1 MRHSVEE
8 IKLKNGA
15 RGLLID
21 VPTASVMNARFQFRA
36 GMRYA
41 KKPEVYEIA
50 HVVEH
55 LAFGANAK
63 YRDEQ
68 AYEADFTKNG
78 AYHNAWTSDFSVV
91 YESEC
96 ADFEWERILKLN
108 SVAIATPRFNEE
120 ELKSEKGNVRSELT
134 GYLND
139 YSRLIWP
146 RLQTAIGES
155 TPNLRERL
163 STLPNIELKD
173 IREHYRRTH
182 TAANM
187 RFVIAG
193 RLKHRKH
200 KIIKMLESWELKEG
214 ELLDFPEDTLHPA
227 DAVLIRR
234 KDASNITFGF
244 SYVIPRRLSE
254 RESCTMDFIN
264 HIVTGTMSSRIF
276 GKARKRGLVYGMG
289 SCLSNSAHNASW
301 DFDGEVNLES
311 AEELFTL
318 INHELTCLTRGEVS
332 DAEIEAARA
341 YNIGR
346 FQIGAQTAAQLS
358 DYYAETYFVSGEID
372 NYAHADDLINSIT
385 KDDIVNLAKEFIS
398 GKISALVA
406 VGSCEKAVITSL
418 AEKLK
423 NIDET

>member
-1 MRHSVEE
+1 MRHTVEE
-8 IKLKNGA
+8 VRLKSGA
-15 RGLLID
+15 RGLLIH
-21 VPTASVMNARFQFRA
+21 VPAASVMNMRVQFRA

-55 LAFGANAK
+55 LSFGANAK

-96 ADFEWERILKLN
+96 ADFEWDRILDLN
-108 SVAIATPRFNEE
+108 RVAITSPRFNEE

-155 TPNLRERL
+155 TPTLRDRL
-163 STLPNIELKD
+163 ATLPNIELKD

-187 RFVIAG
+187 RFIIVG
-193 RLKHRKH
+193 RIKHRKRQ
-200 KIIKMLESWELKEG
+200 IIKMLESWDLKEG
-214 ELLDFPEDTLHPA
+214 TLLNFPKDELHPA
-227 DAVLIRR
+227 DAVLVRR

-244 SYVIPRRLSE
+244 SYVVPRRMNE
-254 RESCTMDFIN
+254 RESCAMDFLN

-289 SCLSNSAHNASW
+289 SCLTNSAHNSSW

-311 AEELFTL
+311 ADELFAL
-318 INHELTCLTRGEVS
+318 INHELTRLIKGDIS
-332 DAEIEAARA
+332 DTEIEAARA
-341 YNIGR
+341 YNLGR
-346 FQIGAQTAAQLS
+346 YQIGAQTASQLS
-358 DYYAETYFVSGEID
+358 DYYAETYFVNGRID
-372 NYAHADDLINSIT
+372 DYDHADSLINSIT
-385 KDDIVNLAKEFIS
+385 KEDIVSLAREFIS
-398 GKISALVA
+398 SNISALVA
-406 VGSCEKAVITSL
+406 VGSCEKAVITALS
-418 AEKLK
+418 EKLK
-423 NIDET
+423 IVL

>member
-1 MRHSVEE
+1 MRHTVEE
-8 IKLKNGA
+8 VKLKNGMK
-15 RGLLID
+15 GLLID
-21 VPTASVMNARFQFRA
+21 VPTASVMNIRVQFRA

-41 KKPEVYEIA
+41 KTAEVYEIA

-55 LAFGANAK
+55 LSFGANAK

-96 ADFEWERILKLN
+96 ADFEWERILDLN
-108 SVAIATPRFNEE
+108 RVAIATPRFNDD

-139 YSRLIWP
+139 YARLIWP
-146 RLQTAIGES
+146 RLQTAIGET
-155 TPNLRERL
+155 TPTLRERL
-163 STLPNIELKD
+163 ATLPNIELKD

-182 TAANM
+182 TANNM
-187 RFVIAG
+187 CFIITG
-193 RLKHRKH
+193 RVKHRKR
-200 KIIKMLESWELKEG
+200 KIIKMLDSWELKAG
-214 ELLDFPEDTLHPA
+214 EKLVIPKDELHSS

-244 SYVIPRRLSE
+244 SFVLPRRLNE
-254 RESCTMDFIN
+254 REICTMDFIN

-289 SCLSNSAHNASW
+289 SCLTNSVHNSSW

-311 AEELFTL
+311 AEELFEL
-318 INHELTCLTRGEVS
+318 INRELTSLARGEITDS
-332 DAEIEAARA
+332 EIEAARA
-341 YNIGR
+341 YNLGR
-346 FQIGAQTAAQLS
+346 FQIGAQTVSQLS
-358 DYYAETYFVSGEID
+358 DYYAESYFVSGEVD
-372 NYAHADDLINSIT
+372 DYNHANALISNIK
-385 KDDIVNLAKEFIS
+385 KDDIIKLVTEYLKSN
-398 GKISALVA
+398 ISALVA

-418 AEKLK
+418 SEKLK
-423 NIDET
+423 IGV

>member
-1 MRHSVEE
+1 MKHSVEE
-8 IKLKNGA
+8 VKLKNGA

-21 VPTASVMNARFQFRA
+21 VPNASVMNMRIQFRA

-41 KKPEVYEIA
+41 KKPELYEIA

-55 LAFGANAK
+55 LSFGANAK

-96 ADFEWERILKLN
+96 ADFEWDRILDLN
-108 SVAIATPRFNEE
+108 RISITTPKFNEE
-120 ELKSEKGNVRSELT
+120 ELKSEKGTVRAELT

-146 RLQTAIGES
+146 RLQTAIGEV

-163 STLPNIELKD
+163 STLSNIELKD

-187 RFVIAG
+187 HFIIAG
-193 RLKHRKH
+193 QVHHRKRQ
-200 KIIKMLESWELKEG
+200 IIKMLEDWELKDG
-214 ELLDFPEDTLHPA
+214 AELAIPNDELTPS

-244 SYVIPRRLSE
+244 SFVIPRRLTE
-254 RESCTMDFIN
+254 REMRASDCLN
-264 HIVTGTMSSRIF
+264 HIVTGTMNSRIF
-276 GKARKRGLVYGMG
+276 GQARKRGLVYGIG
-289 SCLSNSAHNASW
+289 SCLSNSVHNSSW
-301 DFDGEVNLES
+301 DFDGEVSVEDSENLFDLICS
-311 AEELFTL
+311 ELSKILSGKIT
-318 INHELTCLTRGEVS
+318 ER
-332 DAEIEAARA
+332 EIEAAHA
-341 YNIGR
+341 YTLGR
-346 FQIGAQTAAQLS
+346 YQMGAQTVSQIS
-358 DYYAETYFVSGEID
+358 DYYAESYFMTSEID
-372 NYAHADDLINSIT
+372 NYDRAQQIIESIKKEEIVDLAREYVTSGIN
-385 KDDIVNLAKEFIS
+385 
-398 GKISALVA
+398 ALVA
-406 VGSCEKAVITSL
+406 VSSCEKAILTNLS
-418 AEKLK
+418 EKLK
-423 NIDET
+423 SIV